1 MFQAVIEKLLK
12 SCCVLQD
19 HYDDERDKTMFHNTT
34 PDLQEQ
40 DQDQSNKTKTKIS
53 RPRLRPRPPEVNKG
67 TGGFNF

>member
-1 MFQAVIEKLLK
+1 MMTSL
-12 SCCVLQD
+12 
-19 HYDDERDKTMFHNTT
+19 KTMFHNTT

-53 RPRLRPRPPEVNKG
+53 RPRPRPPEVNKG